1 MIFVIVEF
9 LRGWLMPYP
18 FWIRNVGRR
27 GEYLARRTFH
37 RRGYHLVAHN
47 WRHGHGEMDLIMAN
61 WRHLVFVE
69 VKTRRYRENLRIGD
83 QVRYSQKKRL
93 MSLARVFLK
102 QWRDQQIP
110 WEFQVVLVTF
120 QVDKPWHF
128 SVQHATL
135 E

>member
-27 GEYLARRTFH
+27 GEYLARRYFH
-37 RRGYHLVAHN
+37 RRGYHHVAHN
-47 WRHGHGEMDLIMAN
+47 WRHGRGEMDLIMAN

-69 VKTRRYRENLRIGD
+69 VKTRRYRENMRIGD

-93 MSLARVFLK
+93 KGLAQVYLK
-102 QWRDQQIP
+102 QWKNQEIA
-110 WEFQVVLVTF
+110 WEFQVVLITF
-120 QVDKPWHF
+120 QTNRPRRF
-128 SVQHATL
+128 TVQCATL
-135 E
+135 D